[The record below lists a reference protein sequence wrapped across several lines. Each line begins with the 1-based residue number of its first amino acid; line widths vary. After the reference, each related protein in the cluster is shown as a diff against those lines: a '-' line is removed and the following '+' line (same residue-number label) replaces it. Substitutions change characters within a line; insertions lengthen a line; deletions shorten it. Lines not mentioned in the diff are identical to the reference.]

1 MAGGKET
8 PRQKM
13 IGMMYLVLTALLA
26 MNISKDVLQAFLQI
40 NSGLGRTAN
49 VLQDKAGRTLAS
61 FETAPEQDKAAPF
74 KAKALEVNQMADQ
87 MADYI
92 ELLKARVI
100 ACSMKGDP
108 TGESYEEFLN
118 SDKKTCIDLLSP
130 EGKEKVNKLDENQN
144 NTTLLI
150 GSEPQA
156 PISTPWS
163 ATELRTKLSEFRD
176 ALKSLEVTNVSGKV
190 IKPSGE
196 IITALDSAF
205 VFNDSYDDHL
215 ELMVKWETANFYHTP
230 LAAVIA
236 SLSKIKTDV
245 LNAKASMMSFLA
257 GAINATD
264 MKFSDITVAAVPLSS
279 YVLKGDE
286 FVAEVYLAAYNKNS
300 SVKIYPGG
308 EYDGPMPTETTPG
321 SGASGEGIVSGPDG
335 KCIFKVNTGGLPL
348 GEHGFKGQIAY
359 DANGETKFLN
369 YFIPPITVGEPGL
382 VVSPT
387 QMNLFYRGLPNPVEI
402 SVPGVDPRQLN
413 VSMSGGT
420 ISGPGA
426 DGTYNVQPGDGK
438 EAVIN
443 VTANINGK
451 QTSMPP
457 KKFRIKP
464 IPNPTPMFQGK
475 KPSDTTISLAE
486 VQGAQGVR
494 ADMENF
500 EFPVTA
506 TVTKFVVSATV
517 NGTPKDIPVP
527 GNILNSEA
535 KAVLGKLKRG
545 EKFYIEQIDCKLPDG
560 RTVRLPAI
568 TLKIS

>member
-40 NSGLGRTAN
+40 NGGLGRTAT
-49 VLQDKAGRTLAS
+49 VLQEKAGRTLAS
-61 FETAPEQDKAAPF
+61 FDSAPEQDKAAPF
-74 KAKALEVNQMADQ
+74 KAKAVEVNQLADQ
-87 MADYI
+87 MVDYI

-118 SDKKTCIDLLSP
+118 ADKKTCIDLLSP
-130 EGKEKVNKLDENQN
+130 EGKLKVNKLDENQN

-156 PISTPWS
+156 PITTPWS
-163 ATELRTKLSEFRD
+163 ANELRTKLSEFRD
-176 ALKSLEVTNVSGKV
+176 VLKSLEVTNVSGKV
-190 IKPSGE
+190 IKPSDE

-245 LNAKASMMSFLA
+245 LNAKTSVLSFLA
-257 GAINATD
+257 ASINATD

-308 EYDGPMPTETTPG
+308 EYDGPRPTETTAG
-321 SGASGEGIVSGPDG
+321 AGASGEGIVSGPDG

-402 SVPGVDPRQLN
+402 SVPGVDPRQLS
-413 VSMSGGT
+413 VSMTGGT

-426 DGTYNVQPGDGK
+426 DGTYNVSPGDGK
-438 EAVIN
+438 EAIIN

-457 KKFRIKP
+457 KKFRIKQ

-475 KPSDTTISLAE
+475 KPSDSSISAAE
-486 VQGAQGVR
+486 VAAAQGVR

-500 EFPVTA
+500 EFPVTS

-517 NGTPKDIPVP
+517 NGNPKDIAVT

-535 KAVLGKLKRG
+535 SAMIKKLKKG
-545 EKFYIEQIDCKLPDG
+545 EKFFIEQIDCKMPDG
-560 RTVRLPAI
+560 RTVRLPPIA
-568 TLKIS
+568 LKIT